1 MSKSNL
7 RERMLH
13 DMQLHGYA
21 ERTQEA
27 YLRSVRQLQEFHQL
41 SPDRISEEQLRE
53 YFIHRKTVTGWSPAT
68 MRIAYSGIKFFF
80 KYSLKREWTIL
91 KLIRAESERKLPTV
105 LTIDEVRAILQTVKT
120 PPNKAYLTLVYS
132 CGLRLQEGLN
142 LQVADLDS
150 ERKLIHI
157 HLGKGA
163 KDRYVP
169 LPDSTL
175 EILRTYYKT
184 HRNEK
189 WIFPRLGHGHIHG
202 STAKAPMST
211 QTVQGALRS
220 TVKNMPS
227 ITKRVSVHTLRHS
240 YATHLLEAGV
250 NIRQVQ
256 QYLGHSS
263 LASTMVYAHVT
274 KVGHQD
280 ACNKINR
287 LMKGV
292 GK

>member
-1 MSKSNL
+1 MSNL

-21 ERTQEA
+21 ERTQES

-41 SPDRISEEQLRE
+41 SPDHISEEQLRE
-53 YFIHRKTVTGWSPAT
+53 YFIYRKTVTGWSPAT

-80 KYSLKREWTIL
+80 QSTLKREWAVL
-91 KLIRAESERKLPTV
+91 KLIRARSERKLPSV
-105 LTIDEVRAILQTVKT
+105 LTTDEVRSILQAVKT
-120 PPNKAYLTLVYS
+120 LPNKAYLTLVYS

-142 LQVADLDS
+142 LQVADVDS
-150 ERKLIHI
+150 ERMLIHI
-157 HLGKGA
+157 HPGKGA

-175 EILRTYYKT
+175 EILRSYYK
-184 HRNEK
+184 
-189 WIFPRLGHGHIHG
+189 
-202 STAKAPMST
+202 
-211 QTVQGALRS
+211 
-220 TVKNMPS
+220 
-227 ITKRVSVHTLRHS
+227 
-240 YATHLLEAGV
+240 THLLEAGV

-256 QYLGHSS
+256 LFLGHSS

-274 KVGHQD
+274 KVGHQN
-280 ACNKINR
+280 ACGKVNR

>member
-1 MSKSNL
+1 MSNL

-21 ERTQEA
+21 EKTQEI
-27 YLRSVRQLQEFHQL
+27 YLWTVKKLQQFYML
-41 SPDRISEEQLRE
+41 SPDKISEEQLRE
-53 YFIHRKTVTGWSPAT
+53 YFIFRKNVSGWAPAT
-68 MRIAYSGIKFFF
+68 MRITYAGIKFFF
-80 KYSLKREWTIL
+80 TYTLKREWKVL
-91 KLIRAESERKLPTV
+91 QLVRAKSERKLPTV
-105 LTIDEVRAILQTVKT
+105 LTTDEVRSILKAVKT
-120 PPNKAYLTLVYS
+120 HPNKAYLTLVYS
-132 CGLRLQEGLN
+132 WGLRLQEGLN
-142 LQVADLDS
+142 LQVADIDDQ
-150 ERKLIHI
+150 RMFIHV

-169 LPDSTL
+169 LPDST
-175 EILRTYYKT
+175 
-184 HRNEK
+184 
-189 WIFPRLGHGHIHG
+189 
-202 STAKAPMST
+202 

-220 TVKNMPS
+220 TVKKMTS

-256 QYLGHSS
+256 HYLGHSS
-263 LASTMVYAHVT
+263 LASTMVYVHVT

-280 ACNKINR
+280 ACGRINR